1 MELLKTNEPLKAHIR
16 LPASKSISNRMLMIQ
31 AYASQL
37 PDKLKDVS
45 EADDSQM
52 LYKNLKLIQNCTD
65 SSIPMVIDCGNA
77 GTVFRFLLTYLA
89 TKPGLWMLTGT
100 IRMKSRPIADLVD
113 SLRKLGA
120 SISYVEEEGFP
131 PLKILGKRL
140 NGGTTR
146 VSMEK
151 SSQFA
156 SSLLMAAPLWEK
168 GLELEL
174 DGNLSSM
181 PYLDMTVQLMQ
192 QNGAK
197 LKQNTRLITVF
208 PFPYQ
213 LHDSEVEADWSSA
226 AFWYELVALSENGEL
241 FLKGLHSQS
250 LQGDKIMQTFFSMLG
265 VTTFEEADGILIFK
279 TPNEIKDV
287 DFNLKDYPD
296 MLPALAASC
305 CGLGVNA
312 TFSGLHNLQYKESN
326 RTAALQ
332 TELKKIGCR
341 FEKISGDSYMLTPK
355 KLYAESGNTIAFNT
369 YGDHRLA
376 MAFAPLVMK
385 LERLKINSPEVVEKS
400 YPTYWEE
407 LFKTQVVS
415 RA

>member
-1 MELLKTNEPLKAHIR
+1 MELLKTNEALKANIL
-16 LPASKSISNRMLMIQ
+16 LPASKSISNRLLMIQ

-37 PDKLKDVS
+37 PEAQQYVS

-52 LYKNLKLIQNCTD
+52 LLKNLKLIQNCTD
-65 SSIPMVIDCGNA
+65 TSIPMVIDCGNA
-77 GTVFRFLLTYLA
+77 GTVYRFLLTYLA
-89 TKPGLWMLTGT
+89 SNPGLWMLTGT
-100 IRMKSRPIADLVD
+100 LRMKSRPIADLVD
-113 SLRKLGA
+113 SLRQLGA

-131 PLKILGKRL
+131 PLKIQGKKL
-140 NGGTTR
+140 HGGSAA

-168 GLELEL
+168 GLELEIT
-174 DGNLSSM
+174 GNLSSL

-213 LHDSEVEADWSSA
+213 LAESEVEADWSSA
-226 AFWYELVALSENGEL
+226 AFWYELVALSENAEL
-241 FLKGLHSQS
+241 FLKGLHTQS
-250 LQGDKIMQTFFSMLG
+250 LQGDKIMQEFFSMLG

-279 TPNEIKDV
+279 TPNELKDV

-296 MLPALAASC
+296 MLPALAISC
-305 CGLGVNA
+305 CGLGINA

-341 FEKISGDSYMLTPK
+341 FEKISEDSYMLSPK
-355 KLYAESGNTIAFNT
+355 KLHIESGSAIKFNT

-385 LERLKINSPEVVEKS
+385 LGKLKIDRPEVVEKS

-407 LFKTQVVS
+407 LFNTRAVS
-415 RA
+415 KA